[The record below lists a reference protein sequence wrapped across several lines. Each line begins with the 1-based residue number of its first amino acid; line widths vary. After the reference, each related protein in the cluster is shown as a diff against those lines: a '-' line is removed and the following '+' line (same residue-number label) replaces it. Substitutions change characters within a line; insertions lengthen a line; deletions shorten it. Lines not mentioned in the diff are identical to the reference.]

1 MKKLSSFSLLGICC
15 LFLITGCKNKD
26 VQPEYGVYQEPI
38 QPSAIPADT
47 GAEELAVEWKTDVG
61 EGAKDGF
68 AILKPGIGQQGI
80 LTADRQGVVTAVN
93 PENGKTIWKTDLNKS
108 IFAGVA
114 VGDGIAIVGH
124 DDGIVAALSAEDGSR
139 LWQAAVNRQISS
151 VAAIGRSRVVIRTAD
166 GQIIGLKA
174 DTGER
179 AWTLERSKPELSM
192 HGDATPVVTGDAVL
206 IGLANGRLLAHNVVT
221 GREYWETEISLSSGR
236 NQIERLSDADTAP
249 LVAGN
254 HIYSAAYQGS
264 IASLRLNDASVRWKT
279 KVSTRLQLAISGN
292 QLLST
297 ESLGGVV
304 ALDSETG
311 QVLWEQLRLQGRG
324 ISHPLVV
331 QDRVLVGDAEGNLY
345 SISLEDGALIDT
357 LKIARGAVL
366 SLLQWDNLIIAY
378 TSEGEVSAVSLR
390 KRLDL

>member
-1 MKKLSSFSLLGICC
+1 M
-15 LFLITGCKNKD
+15 
-26 VQPEYGVYQEPI
+26 
-38 QPSAIPADT
+38 
-47 GAEELAVEWKTDVG
+47 
-61 EGAKDGF
+61 
-68 AILKPGIGQQGI
+68 
-80 LTADRQGVVTAVN
+80 
-93 PENGKTIWKTDLNKS
+93 
-108 IFAGVA
+108 
-114 VGDGIAIVGH
+114 
-124 DDGIVAALSAEDGSR
+124 
-139 LWQAAVNRQISS
+139 NRQISS

-166 GQIIGLKA
+166 GQIIGLKV
-174 DTGER
+174 DTGDR

-236 NQIERLSDADTAP
+236 NEMERLSDADTAP
-249 LVAGN
+249 LVSGN

-279 KVSTRLQLAISGN
+279 KVSTRLPLAISAN
-292 QLLST
+292 RLIST

-304 ALDSETG
+304 ALNSETG
-311 QVLWEQLRLQGRG
+311 EVLWEQLRLQGRG

-331 QDRVLVGDAEGNLY
+331 DDRVLVGDAEGNLY
-345 SISLEDGALIDT
+345 SIALEDGALIDT
-357 LKIARGAVL
+357 LKLARGVIL